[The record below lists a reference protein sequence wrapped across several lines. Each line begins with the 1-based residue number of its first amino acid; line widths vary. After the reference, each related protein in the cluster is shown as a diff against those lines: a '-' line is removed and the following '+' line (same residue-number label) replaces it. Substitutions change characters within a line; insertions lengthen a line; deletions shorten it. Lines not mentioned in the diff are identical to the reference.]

1 MKKNLTKIFMLALT
15 LCMMIAVFAVVASA
29 EAPDAAASLE
39 NTTVAYTGRTQ
50 IPVIHVYEEGAW
62 TTADLANVKVNGV
75 AYDADTC
82 KFTEAGLYLLEVT
95 VDGKVY
101 TLRYEIT
108 KITPVLTL
116 GGSGTA
122 ANLTYTGEKAKGFW
136 SGTSKYIDVN
146 GNSVS
151 LGSRAEKAVI
161 TMTYYVAS
169 EYAAD
174 PANAVPVTPVDVG
187 TYTIVMTSAETN
199 NLKAST
205 KVFAKAIKI
214 KPMEIVV
221 DAVLDKTYGEADPKI
236 EMPAGALF
244 GDDVVEIVYDRDD
257 NENVDVYDITL
268 GLVGADAANY
278 KVVPAGEATLTINKL
293 AVTVI
298 VGEHTITYGDEL
310 VLNNYSFKN
319 GVGFFA
325 EDGIKVVLSPIDLAA
340 QVGTYYLEAEVVGAA
355 AANYEVDYD
364 YENAILVLT
373 ARVLTAA
380 DFVLD
385 NNVLNYNGQLQLPT
399 VLLADGALGAFGDA
413 ECGLEV
419 IGSARKYGG
428 TYYVT
433 VVALKNENYELAEDV
448 RLEYTILAEGEK
460 NSDNAVGEFLAG
472 VINAG
477 EIVDE
482 VVEVVAPVVNA
493 IGKVIIDGIKSGVSA
508 LLNDFIGRVF
518 A

>member
-1 MKKNLTKIFMLALT
+1 MKKNLTKIIMLALT
-15 LCMMIAVFAVVASA
+15 LCMMIAMFAVVASA

-39 NTTVAYTGRTQ
+39 NTTVAYNGKNQ
-50 IPVIHVYEEGAW
+50 IPVIHVYEDGAW
-62 TTADLANVKVNGV
+62 GTADWANVKVNGV

-82 KFTEAGLYLLEVT
+82 KFTEAGLYLLEVA

-108 KITPVLTL
+108 KITPVFTL
-116 GGSGTA
+116 GGGGVA
-122 ANLTYTGEKAKGFW
+122 ANLTYTGEKATGFW

-151 LGSRAEKAVI
+151 RGSKAENAVI

-174 PANAVPVTPVDVG
+174 PATAQPVIPVDVG

-199 NLKAST
+199 NLNASE

-214 KPMEIVV
+214 NPKEIVV

-244 GDDVVEIVYDRDD
+244 GDDVVEIVYNRVD

-278 KVVPAGEATLTINKL
+278 KVVPAGEATLTINKI
-293 AVTVI
+293 AVTIV

-325 EDGIKVVLSPIDLAA
+325 EDGIEVVLSPIDLAA
-340 QVGTYYLEAEVVGAA
+340 QVGTYYLEAEAVGAA

-364 YENAILVLT
+364 YENAILVLVP
-373 ARVLTAA
+373 RVLTAD

-385 NNVLNYNGQLQLPT
+385 NNTFVYNGQLQLPN
-399 VLLADGALGAFGDA
+399 VLLVDGALGAFGDE
-413 ECGLEV
+413 ECELDV

-433 VVALKNENYELAEDV
+433 VVGLKTENYVLADDV

-460 NSDNAVGEFLAG
+460 NSNDAVVEFLAG
-472 VINAG
+472 VVNAG
-477 EIVDE
+477 QIVGE

-493 IGKVIIDGIKSGVSA
+493 IGKVIVDGIKNGVSA
-508 LLNDFIGRVF
+508 LFNDFFGRVF
-518 A
+518 G